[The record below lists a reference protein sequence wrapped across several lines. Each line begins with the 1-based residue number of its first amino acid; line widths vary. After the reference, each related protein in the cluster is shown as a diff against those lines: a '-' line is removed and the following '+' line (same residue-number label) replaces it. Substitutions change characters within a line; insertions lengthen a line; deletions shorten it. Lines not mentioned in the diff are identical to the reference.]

1 MSKKVAIV
9 GYSFRFPG
17 VTTENYW
24 QQLLNEQNLVTEV
37 QNGRWDKE
45 MYLHPEKSTPGTS
58 YTFAAGSIGDVSG
71 FDASFFGISPREAAM
86 MDPQQRILLE
96 MSWEAFEHAGKKPSA
111 MRGSHCGV
119 YIGFASVD
127 YAYRMAEDLAAL
139 DSAAATGNTGSIAA
153 NRISYI
159 FDLHGPSMA
168 IDTACSSSLVAFHQ
182 ACQAIR
188 SGEIDM
194 ALAGGVSLHLHPY
207 GFVIFSKATML
218 SRKGR
223 CNVFDEAGDGY
234 VRSEGGGI
242 IFLKDYDKAV
252 ADGDRILAVVAG
264 SGVNTDGK
272 KNGLT
277 IPSHIAQAELLTRT
291 YAQAGIGANEID
303 YLEAHGTGTAVGDP
317 IETRAIGSALAQ
329 LRDQT
334 NPLPIGSVKSN
345 MGHLETA
352 SGIAGLIKA
361 LNIVQ
366 KRTVPATIGIKRL
379 NPKIDF
385 SGLNL
390 KVVTKEQALKKEG
403 QITVGV
409 NSFGFGGAN
418 AHVILQSPPPAQ
430 PFSAEQKTP
439 AAQAYPLRISARNE
453 LALKA
458 YVKTLLDD
466 LVAQD
471 TPPQLYDY
479 TYTLLNHREHFE
491 YCAAAL
497 VHDMNDV
504 KTALSSLIESSAELR
519 EPLLASGNALSKP
532 QGPVFIFSGNGSQW
546 QGMGHVLLNQ
556 SPIFKATLEEID
568 LYFKPL
574 SGWSL
579 LEHFSD
585 ASQHVGYEFTEI
597 AQPALFALQVG
608 IVQVLAA
615 FGVKPQAVAGHS
627 VGEVAAAWC
636 SGALSLKDAS
646 FVIYNRSHWQGMTK
660 GQGQMTAVGLSAE
673 DIKAHLQTLALTD
686 VIAIA
691 GANSE
696 RGSTLAG
703 ASNHLDIIERV
714 LADEGIFYKRLD
726 LDYAFHS
733 EAMNPIEND
742 VIQSLENLNPKASK
756 IPLYSTVTGALIEGE
771 ELDANYWWHNIR
783 QPVQFASASQA
794 LISAGFNVFA
804 EIGPHPVLRSYL
816 SDALNT
822 SQTTGAV
829 ITTLQRKDESLSHL
843 QTTAHRIIL
852 AGCETS
858 WQDLYPVAGQL
869 VDLPHYPW
877 QRENLWH
884 PVTSESLGLLHRASL
899 HPLLRHAHPQF
910 SNTWEGRL
918 DTATQTIFADHIVGE
933 ATVFPGTAYV
943 EMALAAARQQHADR
957 TIFELEEL
965 EILSPLILSDH
976 QIKICRTQQIASDGA
991 IHIQARNYAEES
1003 IEWTLHAKA
1012 RIRPEPSHTR
1022 LSQVAALELPTQQ
1035 PLFNAQSHA
1044 LLTKMA
1050 GLSYGPAFSCIKHG
1064 WVSGQS
1070 VLAELIAPEIIQADL
1085 NSYLLHPALL
1095 DCTFQLI
1102 IQLLRDDVAELA
1114 GIAFIPTKIG
1124 HVSYSSS
1131 AGAITFAKAE
1141 LIQRAPHSLTAK
1153 FTLYDEQGQVIA
1165 LIEEARFRSVRLH
1178 KELQQPLHLLDYTA
1192 EAAPLPLHKHA
1203 VSVSELVQ
1211 SLQQETAQSPVSALF
1226 INEVDPLLDALA
1238 SQANYELLL
1247 GCSENGV
1254 ISKTRQFKSAEAQTR
1269 YAYALA
1275 VAEHEG
1281 LVSITQSGD
1290 AQLNAPY
1297 EDLTSQTI
1305 WKTLLADYPDYFQ
1318 LAHAIDIAAQTARQQ
1333 LSGAEVDLKLPQR
1346 EYADLWQSVISA
1358 RKPLIAANIA
1368 QSLEDKLS
1376 NLVAGQRL
1384 SVLELSS
1391 ADSVCVQQI
1400 IPLLQCQNFDY
1411 TLLTSSS
1418 EVASD
1423 LQSLK
1428 EEHTNLSIALDAG
1441 AMPNTQSFDLIVI
1454 NLNFSDSTSLDA
1466 TLNVAIQHLAQN
1478 GSLLAIAREPSAWL
1492 AFTMGSPINT
1502 SIEYLTQSLKKKG
1515 FEVNTLSNNDEHSS
1529 DIVYISANKAEN
1541 SIRPDTDLP
1550 TVCLW
1555 GDSSALPLEF
1565 IKSLYE
1571 ISDIKVANTENE
1583 LADVLAKAS
1592 QQRVHLIVA
1601 QGLFEAAADPIAT
1614 LKKQSKRCSALAQ
1627 LHQLLEA
1634 HQWNATLWLPT
1645 IAAVSHLLADGA
1657 QAELADDSAVWGF
1670 GRTLQ
1675 NESNAA
1681 VVQMIDFASTLNATQ
1696 IAHCLADEIR
1706 FNQDETEVIYAN
1718 TAERYATRLRYTAMP
1733 SNVADSTDKQQHQIR
1748 RLGFQ
1753 FPGQLRNLQWEQSN
1767 LGELADDQ
1775 LDVAI
1780 KATGLNFRDVM
1791 YTLGLLSDEAV
1802 ENGFAG
1808 PSLGLE
1814 FAGEVRRVG
1823 SKVEGY
1829 QVGDLVVGFGPYSF
1843 ADRVYTTAS
1852 AIAHIPEGI
1861 SCEAAATIPSV
1872 FFTVYYGLHHLARLQ
1887 AGERILIHGAAGGVG
1902 IAAIQLARHLGAEI
1916 YATAGSDEKRLFLR
1930 NLGIEHI
1937 YDSRSLAY
1945 ADEILRDTQGQ
1956 GVDVVL
1962 NSLAGE
1968 AVNRNFD
1975 VLRPFGRF
1983 LELGKRD
1990 FYENTK
1996 IGLRPFRNNIT
2007 YYGIDADQLMQ
2018 VKPDLTHRLF
2028 SEVIRLFT
2036 DGTLTPLPY
2045 QVFDA
2050 SAVVDA
2056 FRNMQQAKQIGKIVV
2071 TYHNGLPPLQPI
2083 QPQMQDNTTLKLNP
2097 QACYL
2102 VTGGLNGFGLETAKW
2117 LASKGARHLVLLSRR
2132 GAATPEAEAALA
2144 LLKAQGVTAEA
2155 LKCDV
2160 TDFSALQSIFAS
2172 FGKTRPAL
2180 KGIVHAAVVI
2190 DDGLIRNLDSEQ
2202 IERVLAPK
2210 MLGVDYLDQLSLTAT
2225 LDFFVLYSSGT
2236 TLFGN
2241 PGQASYVAA
2250 NCYLESVAAARR
2262 ANGLPA
2268 TCVRWGAIDDVGFLA
2283 RNDKIKDALQSRM
2296 GGQALNSATAL
2307 AELEKMI
2314 LSGASDLGVLE
2325 LDWKALERF
2334 LPSAGT
2340 PKFKRI
2346 ARQAGD
2352 LVQNEDAGETIANL
2366 IASLPDD
2373 QLHATFVEM
2382 LKAEVGSILRI
2393 APEKIDANGSLYDMG
2408 LDSLMGVELVV
2419 ALEERFGTRLPI
2431 MALSQNPTLTK
2442 LAEKLILQLKGNQ
2455 TEQVSETESQIQLLA
2470 AQHGAVEQT
2479 DSAALAAQLDS
2490 SADAARIIK

>member
-17 VTTENYW
+17 VSTENYW
-24 QQLLNEQNLVTEV
+24 QQLLDEQNLVTEV
-37 QNGRWDKE
+37 QAGRWAQE
-45 MYLHPEKSTPGTS
+45 MYRHPDKNTPGTS

-71 FDASFFGISPREAAM
+71 FDAGFFGISPREAAM

-111 MRGSHCGV
+111 MRGSNCGV
-119 YIGFASVD
+119 YVGFASVD
-127 YAYRMAEDLAAL
+127 YAYRMADDLAAL

-159 FDLHGPSMA
+159 FDLRGPSMA

-188 SGEIDM
+188 AGEIDM

-242 IFLKDYDKAV
+242 ILLKDYDKAI

-291 YAQAGIGANEID
+291 YTQAGISADDID

-317 IETRAIGSALAQ
+317 IETRAIGTALGQ
-329 LRDQT
+329 LRDKN

-352 SGIAGLIKA
+352 SGIAGLVKA

-385 SGLNL
+385 ASLNI
-390 KVVTKEQALKKEG
+390 KVVTKAQPLKKDG

-418 AHVILQSPPPAQ
+418 AHVILQSHVATQLTAEPKAKTAIKQ
-430 PFSAEQKTP
+430 PN
-439 AAQAYPLRISARNE
+439 YPLRISARNE
-453 LALKA
+453 VALKA
-458 YVKTLLDD
+458 FAQALVDD
-466 LVAQD
+466 IEEHEASAS
-471 TPPQLYDY
+471 LYDY
-479 TYTLLNHREHFE
+479 TYTLLNHREHFD
-491 YCAAAL
+491 YCATTFVQSFAEMKSAL
-497 VHDMNDV
+497 KAIAGDNPA
-504 KTALSSLIESSAELR
+504 KQLITT
-519 EPLLASGNALSKP
+519 GNAVSKP
-532 QGPVFIFSGNGSQW
+532 LGPVFIFSGNGSQW
-546 QGMGHVLLNQ
+546 HGMGQTLLRE
-556 SPIFKATLEEID
+556 SAVFKQTLQEID
-568 LYFKPL
+568 TYFKPL
-574 SGWSL
+574 AGWSI
-579 LEHFSD
+579 LEHFKE
-585 ASQHVGYEFTEI
+585 ATAEQRYEYTEI

-608 IVQVLAA
+608 IVQVLAQL
-615 FGVKPQAVAGHS
+615 GIKPQAVAGHS

-646 FVIYNRSHWQGMTK
+646 YVIYNRSHWQGTTK

-673 DIKAHLQTLALTD
+673 QVSQYLRELKLDD

-691 GANSE
+691 GANSD
-696 RGSTLAG
+696 RGATIAG
-703 ASNHLDIIERV
+703 ANCHLDIIEKT
-714 LADEGIFYKRLD
+714 LAEKSIFFKRLD

-733 EAMNPIEND
+733 EAMNPIEKD
-742 VIQSLENLNPKASK
+742 VIKSLADLSPQASR
-756 IPLYSTVTGALIEGE
+756 IPFYSTVTGALLDGSQ
-771 ELDANYWWHNIR
+771 LDATYWWHNIR
-783 QPVQFASASQA
+783 QPVQFAPASQA
-794 LISAGFNVFA
+794 LIEAGFNVFT

-816 SDALNT
+816 SDALKS
-822 SQTTGAV
+822 SQAIGAV
-829 ITTLQRKDESLSHL
+829 IPTLQRKDERLEHIL
-843 QTTAHRIIL
+843 ACAHKIII
-852 AGCETS
+852 AGCES
-858 WQDLYPVAGQL
+858 AWNHQYPVAGQL
-869 VDLPHYPW
+869 LDLPHYPW
-877 QRENLWH
+877 QRETLWH
-884 PVTSESLGLLHRASL
+884 EVTSESQGLLQRKSL
-899 HPLLRHAHPQF
+899 HPLLGHSHTQF
-910 SNTWEGRL
+910 ANTWENRL
-918 DTATQTIFADHIVGE
+918 DVATQTIFADHVVGE
-933 ATVFPGTAYV
+933 ATVFPGTGYV
-943 EMALAAARQQHADR
+943 EMALAAAAVQMPDL
-957 TIFELEEL
+957 TVFELEEL
-965 EILSPLILSDH
+965 EILTPLILSDN
-976 QIKICRTQQIASDGA
+976 QIKVCRTQQIGVDGA
-991 IHIQARNYAEES
+991 LQIQARSYAS
-1003 IEWTLHAKA
+1003 DSADWSVHAKV

-1022 LSQVAALELPTQQ
+1022 LDQAPSLTVPTQQ

-1064 WVSGQS
+1064 WVSEQT
-1070 VLAELIAPEIIQADL
+1070 VLAELIAPPAITEDL
-1085 NSYLLHPALL
+1085 DHYLLHPALL

-1102 IQLLRDDVAELA
+1102 IQLLRDDVAQQA
-1114 GIAFIPTKIG
+1114 GVAFIPTKIG
-1124 HVSYSSS
+1124 HVTFSKEC
-1131 AGAITFAKAE
+1131 GPITYVQAK
-1141 LIQRAPHSLTAK
+1141 LVQRAPHSLTAE
-1153 FTLYDEQGQVIA
+1153 FTLYDADGGVIA

-1178 KELQQPLHLLDYTA
+1178 KEQQKPLHLLDYTT
-1192 EAAPLPLHKHA
+1192 EAAPLSHHKRA
-1203 VSVSELVQ
+1203 ATFERLATQ
-1211 SLQQETAQSPVSALF
+1211 LQNQAAQTPETTLL

-1247 GCSENGV
+1247 TTTESGILPESPSLASV
-1254 ISKTRQFKSAEAQTR
+1254 EALQR
-1269 YAYALA
+1269 YNEALA
-1275 VAEHEG
+1275 LATHDGIVSINIDGQQQLNSPHEG
-1281 LVSITQSGD
+1281 LC
-1290 AQLNAPY
+1290 
-1297 EDLTSQTI
+1297 SQAI
-1305 WKTLLADYPDYFQ
+1305 WQTVLADYPDYFQ
-1318 LAHAIDIAAQTARQQ
+1318 LAHAIDLTAQSGKAQIAENFPALKLPKRSYAELWQAALGTRQQ
-1333 LSGAEVDLKLPQR
+1333 LIAK
-1346 EYADLWQSVISA
+1346 
-1358 RKPLIAANIA
+1358 LIAS
-1368 QSLEDKLS
+1368 SLEQELS
-1376 NLVAGQRL
+1376 TLPEGQRL
-1384 SVLELSS
+1384 SVLESS
-1391 ADSVCVQQI
+1391 GANSICAQQI
-1400 IPLLQCQNFDY
+1400 IPLLQNPNFDF
-1411 TLLTSSS
+1411 TLQTTSA
-1418 EVASD
+1418 EVAAN
-1423 LQSLK
+1423 LQALQ
-1428 EEHTNLSIALDAG
+1428 EQQTNFNIELHPDSA
-1441 AMPNTQSFDLIVI
+1441 THHRVFDLALIS
-1454 NLNFSDSTSLDA
+1454 LNFSDQSDFDQALESAIERLAPGGLLLLIGRENSSWITFTQGTKPHTTIEYA
-1466 TLNVAIQHLAQN
+1466 TQYLIDKGLQINTAEITPDQSSDLVFVSASKSQQASNPGAELPLVYVV
-1478 GSLLAIAREPSAWL
+1478 GSAVELPADFIGTLKDNCTALFITKLEELSD
-1492 AFTMGSPINT
+1492 AFTNAPQANT
-1502 SIEYLTQSLKKKG
+1502 HIIVTEGLFAQT
-1515 FEVNTLSNNDEHSS
+1515 S
-1529 DIVYISANKAEN
+1529 DPISA
-1541 SIRPDTDLP
+1541 
-1550 TVCLW
+1550 
-1555 GDSSALPLEF
+1555 
-1565 IKSLYE
+1565 
-1571 ISDIKVANTENE
+1571 
-1583 LADVLAKAS
+1583 
-1592 QQRVHLIVA
+1592 
-1601 QGLFEAAADPIAT
+1601 
-1614 LKKQSKRCSALAQ
+1614 LKKQNARCRAVAQ
-1627 LHQLLEA
+1627 VHQLLEQ
-1634 HQWNATLWLPT
+1634 HQWVSTLWLPT
-1645 IAAVSHLLADGA
+1645 IAASSHLLADGA
-1657 QAELADDSAVWGF
+1657 HAEQSSDSALWGF

-1675 NESNAA
+1675 NESNTAE
-1681 VVQMIDFASTLNATQ
+1681 VRLIDCLSSLTTAEIAT
-1696 IAHCLADEIR
+1696 CLLDEIR
-1706 FNQDETEVIYAN
+1706 ANDAETEVIY
-1718 TAERYATRLRYTAMP
+1718 TGIGKRFVTRLRYTEMP
-1733 SNVADSTDKQQHQIR
+1733 NTESSAPDASANQIH

-1753 FPGQLRNLQWEQSN
+1753 FPGQLRNLQWEQSD

-1775 LDVAI
+1775 LDIAI

-1823 SKVEGY
+1823 SKVNGY
-1829 QVGDLVVGFGPYSF
+1829 NVGDLVVGFGPYSF
-1843 ADRVYTTAS
+1843 ADRVYTTPS
-1852 AIAHIPEGI
+1852 AIALIPEGI

-1872 FFTVYYGLHHLARLQ
+1872 FFTVYYGLHYLARLQ

-1916 YATAGSDEKRLFLR
+1916 YATAGSDEKRLFLQ
-1930 NLGIEHI
+1930 NLGVEHI
-1937 YDSRSLAY
+1937 YDSRSLVF

-2007 YYGIDADQLMQ
+2007 YFGIDADQLMQ
-2018 VKPDLTHRLF
+2018 VKPELTHRLF
-2028 SEVIRLFT
+2028 GEVIRLFA

-2050 SAVVDA
+2050 SEVVDA
-2056 FRNMQQAKQIGKIVV
+2056 FRNMQQARQIGKIIV
-2071 TYHNGLPPLQPI
+2071 TYHNGLPAVTTT
-2083 QPQMQDNTTLKLNP
+2083 QPQANNRVLKFDPN
-2097 QACYL
+2097 ACYL

-2117 LASKGARHLVLLSRR
+2117 LANKGAKHLILLSRR
-2132 GAATPEAEAALA
+2132 GAATPEAETAVA

-2160 TDFSALQSIFAS
+2160 TDFAALQTIFAS
-2172 FGKTRPAL
+2172 FGKTRPPL

-2190 DDGLIRNLDSEQ
+2190 DDGLIRNLDSAQ

-2210 MLGVDYLDQLSLTAT
+2210 MLGVDYLDQLSRASAI
-2225 LDFFVLYSSGT
+2225 DFFVLYSSGT

-2283 RNDKIKDALQSRM
+2283 RNEKIKDALQSRM
-2296 GGQALNSATAL
+2296 GGQALNSASAL

-2314 LSGASDLGVLE
+2314 LTGASDLGVLE

-2334 LPSAGT
+2334 LPSAAS
-2340 PKFKRI
+2340 PKFKRV
-2346 ARQAGD
+2346 ARQAGESAQSD
-2352 LVQNEDAGETIANL
+2352 DAGETIAQL
-2366 IASLPDD
+2366 IATLSDD
-2373 QLHATFVEM
+2373 ELHTTFVDM
-2382 LKAEVGSILRI
+2382 LKTEVGGILRI

-2442 LAEKLILQLKGNQ
+2442 LAEKLIQQLKGSQ
-2455 TEQVSETESQIQLLA
+2455 VEQISDTESRIQLLA
-2470 AQHGAVEQT
+2470 AQHGATEQT
-2479 DSAALAAQLDS
+2479 DSAALAAQLVNTAGS
-2490 SADAARIIK
+2490 ARIIK